1 VTLDKQAQR
10 LQVANPR
17 RRHSLL
23 LRVPLWL
30 LACLAFWFAGGSLG
44 ILAIYLAV
52 EPSVP
57 VLPRLDQYNPPG
69 TTRLYS
75 QDGTLLA
82 EFAIERRDVVPQAKI
97 PRRMVQAFIASEDDN
112 FFNHAGIDPMG
123 ILRAALKNMQA
134 GRVVQGGSTITQQVA
149 KTFVG
154 REKTFTRKFKEAILA
169 RRLETTFGKEDILYL
184 YLNQIYLGHGS
195 HGVQA
200 AARNYF
206 RKNVWE
212 LDLGEMTAIA
222 GLPQAPS
229 DYDPVLRPKAAFER
243 RSYVLER
250 MREVGFV
257 PPAEAE
263 AAAKTPI
270 QAQPIADIFR
280 LRSPYFSEEVRRQ
293 LQQRYGTE
301 GVYEAGLTVETSL
314 ELDYQRAAQVTMN
327 EGIVALDHRQGY
339 RGPLL
344 NLGDPAERQKFLD
357 ALQKHFSEMGWL
369 AEASGELPMDLPLLA
384 VVDEV
389 SEQRALVSIGHTR
402 GLLPVMGMR
411 WAREPDPTV
420 HYQSASAR
428 VNDVR
433 RRLKVGD
440 VILVRRTTADALM
453 QDEPPALRKLLEDPP
468 GAALVRLD
476 QIPSVQG
483 ALITTEPQ
491 LGYVKAIIGGYN
503 FDDSEFNRVLQAC
516 RQPGSAFK
524 PITYSLAIQDK
535 EYDPAKVLIDS
546 AIVYDDPENQNRW
559 KPENFDADFKGKVT
573 VHMALVNSMNVPA
586 IKVLDD
592 VGIPETIAWAH
603 KLGITTPLK
612 EELGLALG
620 SSCLKPWDLTQ
631 VYAVF
636 SQGGRRAPANFMRKV
651 TDRWGRVL
659 INHTS
664 PLDPWQS
671 WDEKLDRGYDHV
683 ARPPE
688 QLIEPRANYI
698 LLHLLVGVATRG
710 TAANAH
716 LLGKDVAGKTG
727 TTNDSADAWF
737 VGFTHDLVTTVW
749 VGNDEPKDP
758 LGRGE
763 TGSRA
768 AVPMWVNYM
777 RRALGERPQA
787 DFDVPPGI
795 SFARIDPST
804 GLLARPG
811 TPHSVVE
818 AFLQGKEPKE
828 YLPSADVAAPDQY
841 FKVDRMY

>member
-1 VTLDKQAQR
+1 MGEKAGDRAAR
-10 LQVANPR
+10 LLVANPR
-17 RRHSLL
+17 RRRSLL
-23 LRVPLWL
+23 LRVPVWM
-30 LACLAFWFAGGSLG
+30 LACLALWFAGGTLG
-44 ILAIYLAV
+44 FLGIYLAV
-52 EPSVP
+52 EESVP
-57 VLPRLDQYNPPG
+57 TLPRLEQYTPPG
-69 TTRLYS
+69 TTRLYA

-82 EFAIERRDVVPQAKI
+82 EFAIERRDVVPQDMI
-97 PRRMVQAFIASEDDN
+97 PRRLVQAFIASEDDN
-112 FFNHAGIDPMG
+112 FFNHGGIDPMG
-123 ILRAALKNMQA
+123 ILRAALKNLQA

-154 REKTFTRKFKEAILA
+154 REKTYTRKFKEAILA
-169 RRLETTFGKEDILYL
+169 RRMETTFGKEDILYL

-206 RKNVWE
+206 HKNAWE
-212 LDLGEMTAIA
+212 LDLAEMTTLA

-229 DYDPVLRPKAAFER
+229 DYDPVLQPKAALER
-243 RSYVLER
+243 RAYVLER
-250 MREVGFV
+250 MQAVGFLAA
-257 PPAEAE
+257 AEAE
-263 AAAKTPI
+263 AAARTPI

-280 LRSPYFSEEVRRQ
+280 QRSPYFSEEVRRQ

-301 GVYEAGLTVETSL
+301 GVYEAGLTVETTL
-314 ELDYQRAAQVTMN
+314 DLDYQHAAQLTMN
-327 EGIVALDHRQGY
+327 EGIVAIDRRQGY
-339 RGPLL
+339 RGPLV
-344 NLGDPAERQKFLD
+344 NLADPEARQKLLD
-357 ALQKHFSEMGWL
+357 ALQKHFASKGWD
-369 AEASGELPMDLPLLA
+369 AELPMELPLLA
-384 VVDEV
+384 LVDEV

-411 WAREPDPTV
+411 WARTPDPTV

-428 VNDVR
+428 VTDVR
-433 RRLKVGD
+433 RKLKPGD
-440 VILVRRTTADALM
+440 VILVRRASADALM
-453 QDEPPALRKLLEDPP
+453 QDEPPALRKILEELPD
-468 GAALVRLD
+468 AALVRLA
-476 QIPSVQG
+476 QIPAVQG
-483 ALITTEPQ
+483 ALVTLEPQ
-491 LGYVKAIIGGYN
+491 LGYVKAILGGYN

-535 EYDPAKVLIDS
+535 EYHPAKVLIDS

-586 IKVLDD
+586 IKVLAD
-592 VGIPETIAWAH
+592 VGIPETIAWARR
-603 KLGITTPLK
+603 LGITTPLK

-620 SSCLKPWDLTQ
+620 SSCLKPWDLTR

-636 SQGGRRAPANFMRKV
+636 NQGGRRAQANFVRKV

-659 INHTS
+659 LNRTS
-664 PLDPWQS
+664 PYDPWQG
-671 WDEKLDRGYDHV
+671 WDEKLDRAYDRL

-688 QLIEPRANYI
+688 RILDPRANFI
-698 LLHLLVGVATRG
+698 LLHLLEGVASRG
-710 TAANAH
+710 TAAHARA
-716 LLGKDVAGKTG
+716 LGKAVAGKTG

-737 VGFTHDLVTTVW
+737 VGFTRDLVTTVW

-768 AVPMWVNYM
+768 AVPLWVSYM

-787 DFDVPPGI
+787 DFEVPPGI
-795 SFARIDPST
+795 TFARIDPST

-811 TPHSVVE
+811 TPHSVME

-828 YLPSADVAAPDQY
+828 FLPSADVAAPDQY
-841 FKVDRMY
+841 FKVDRLY